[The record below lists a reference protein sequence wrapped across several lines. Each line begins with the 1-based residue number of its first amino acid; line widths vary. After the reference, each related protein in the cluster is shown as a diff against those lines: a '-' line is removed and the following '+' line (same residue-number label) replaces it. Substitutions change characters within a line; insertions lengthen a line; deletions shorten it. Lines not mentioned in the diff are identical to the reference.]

1 MIRSGDQLPT
11 WTGEVDATRMH
22 VMALILGDPNVIHVD
37 TDAVRALGIGEAPV
51 NQGPV
56 NIAYLLNMLREAFP
70 GGRVTGLS
78 TRLLANVFAG
88 DRVTAGGTVTEATA
102 DGTVTCEVWLD
113 RPGAR
118 VLQGTATVS
127 AVT

>member
-1 MIRSGDQLPT
+1 MPV
-11 WTGEVDATRMH
+11 WTAEVDATRMH

-37 TDAVRALGIGEAPV
+37 ADAVRQLGLGEAPV

-70 GGRVTGLS
+70 GGRIMNLS

-88 DRVTAGGTVTEATA
+88 DRVTAGGVVTDVTG
-102 DGTVTCEVWLD
+102 DGVVTCEVWLD
-113 RPGAR
+113 RPGGRA
-118 VLQGTATVS
+118 LHGTATVRTVIS
-127 AVT
+127 GDD